1 MSFLVDTNIC
11 SAQLKFPGA
20 VAHRMLQYSGRIFVS
35 SIVLGELLTWAY
47 RRSDPAPLLRQIK
60 QELLAD
66 ITVLDYDHSCAER
79 FGHFRGS
86 LLQRGIS
93 VSPVDL
99 MIASVALTHDLVLV
113 THNTHDFSS
122 IPDLHLD
129 DWLSS

>member
-1 MSFLVDTNIC
+1 MSFLLDTNIC
-11 SAQLKFPGA
+11 SAHLKFPGA
-20 VAHRMLQYSGRIFVS
+20 VAHRMLQHSGRIFVS

-79 FGHFRGS
+79 FGQLRGS

-99 MIASVALTHDLVLV
+99 LIASVALTHDLVLV
-113 THNTHDFSS
+113 THNTRDFAS